1 MIAAHSV
8 RLPLLLLP
16 ILLSACAVP
25 ATSRYGLS
33 GRPNVTAAPAPPVKS
48 VQLSGVLSCTAHI
61 DGKLPAATW
70 KPIPFRLEGD
80 RLSGLYTFT
89 DNFKHDDSM
98 VFSGI
103 LTGQGGR
110 VTATAV
116 RADGSPNFTIELVGS
131 PTSMTG
137 QMMSGMSQRP
147 VRSCTLALNRT

>member
-1 MIAAHSV
+1 VIAA
-8 RLPLLLLP
+8 RFIWPALLLLP

-25 ATSRYGLS
+25 ATSPYGPS
-33 GRPNVTAAPAPPVKS
+33 GRPNIATAPVPPVKS
-48 VQLSGVLSCTAHI
+48 IQLSGVLSCTAHI

-70 KPIPFRLEGD
+70 EPIPFRLESD

-116 RADGSPNFTIELVGS
+116 RADGSPNFTIELVGN

-147 VRSCTLALNRT
+147 VRSCSLTLNRT